1 MPETYR
7 VIIERDAEKALAK
20 LPRNLGMRL
29 RDAIKEL
36 GHNPRPRGVKKLE
49 GQHDL
54 YRRRVGDWRI
64 VYAII
69 DDRLIVLIVE
79 VAARG
84 NAYKDLLR

>member
-1 MPETYR
+1 MPDVYR
-7 VIIERDAEKALAK
+7 VIIEHDAEKALAK
-20 LPRNLGMRL
+20 LPRDLGMRL
-29 RDAIKEL
+29 RDAIKAL
-36 GHNPRPRGVKKLE
+36 GQDPRPRGIKKLQ

-64 VYAII
+64 TYAIY

-84 NAYKDLLR
+84 SAYWDL